1 MANLDFDDL
10 MDEFED
16 EVISSAQTDSINDIQ
31 KNIGG
36 FQDMSSE
43 QIEQFQNSQEYK
55 EFKADITEGTEVKAN

>member
-16 EVISSAQTDSINDIQ
+16 EITSSSQTDSINDIQ

-43 QIEQFQNSQEYK
+43 QIKQFQNSE
-55 EFKADITEGTEVKAN
+55 E